1 MDESL
6 FGTKKS
12 SSASTNSFQR
22 KTAKPSTA
30 SSAAKSTKSSAGSD
44 YLVLSS
50 NDIDRMRK
58 PASVLTPHEVSAIK
72 AERQAEK
79 ELELMKSK
87 QMRERMSTMEAR
99 RGGAS
104 KGKEPSET
112 EVIAAAK
119 SQSTLNR
126 AELLREE
133 ALDEVKNMNQ
143 MMLYSKCVT
152 IRDAQL
158 EEKKHVKAEAAE
170 EERRLD
176 VMMEVERLKALDLYQ
191 AREAQRALDR
201 RKGAEVLQKQ
211 IAERTK
217 ERELQDELLDMDRKL
232 MLSEIQRMKDEA
244 DADGRRKKEAGQ
256 KLLAEVSKANAAQLE
271 RKKLMVQSEREEEE
285 RIARYIAE
293 RDEREAREQA
303 EKERVAREKELETA
317 RLRAQQEKHA
327 DTAAAMDELRAQRI
341 QEAHERAYREKERAA
356 AERERAINEDL
367 RVAREYQKMLKMKQ
381 LSDQARQERDEFF
394 RVIDVQMQK
403 EEEDAAQAVQLAAM
417 RKQHKEEL
425 QSQIAYNEEM
435 RRRERREYL
444 EEGDRVR
451 SNLTAERARLEA
463 IKQRKLEE
471 LAASGV
477 PEKYLSELAKKKINA

>member
-1 MDESL
+1 M
-6 FGTKKS
+6 
-12 SSASTNSFQR
+12 
-22 KTAKPSTA
+22 
-30 SSAAKSTKSSAGSD
+30 
-44 YLVLSS
+44 
-50 NDIDRMRK
+50 
-58 PASVLTPHEVSAIK
+58 
-72 AERQAEK
+72 
-79 ELELMKSK
+79 
-87 QMRERMSTMEAR
+87 
-99 RGGAS
+99 
-104 KGKEPSET
+104 
-112 EVIAAAK
+112 
-119 SQSTLNR
+119 
-126 AELLREE
+126 
-133 ALDEVKNMNQ
+133 
-143 MMLYSKCVT
+143 
-152 IRDAQL
+152 
-158 EEKKHVKAEAAE
+158 
-170 EERRLD
+170 
-176 VMMEVERLKALDLYQ
+176 
-191 AREAQRALDR
+191 
-201 RKGAEVLQKQ
+201 
-211 IAERTK
+211 
-217 ERELQDELLDMDRKL
+217 
-232 MLSEIQRMKDEA
+232 
-244 DADGRRKKEAGQ
+244 
-256 KLLAEVSKANAAQLE
+256 
-271 RKKLMVQSEREEEE
+271 
-285 RIARYIAE
+285 
-293 RDEREAREQA
+293 
-303 EKERVAREKELETA
+303 AREKELETA

-477 PEKYLSELAKKKINA
+477 PEKYLSELAKKKIAV